1 MVLTLKKEKGNTTC
15 GTLTVEL
22 NDLHIQDT
30 TANIPTSRTNNPV
43 INQISS
49 TSTGSTNSSH
59 QNEDS
64 SSVTNQELPII
75 EGTLVDL
82 GGDSPETN
90 RLQPEARSE
99 TQHTQTTPEP
109 TLNSTYLHPN
119 PQQTRNQN
127 SVTPPP
133 SISPSPSSSSQPG
146 ASDSEVLA
154 LGVALSNHLSL
165 QSQPPTQSQ
174 TQPPSQSL
182 TQTQPWSQSLTQ
194 TQPPSWVPQTQQT
207 NPTQSVGASGNE
219 MCTVYTI

>member
-64 SSVTNQELPII
+64 SSVMNQEHPIV

-182 TQTQPWSQSLTQ
+182 TQTQP
-194 TQPPSWVPQTQQT
+194 PSWVPQTQQT